1 MSLESQHRVTDRN
14 PSDRRTASDE
24 AVQSRDD
31 PQRAIGAVWT
41 FPQALRV
48 WIRRKA
54 PLEIRQSHFVFLHDI
69 FAAITAFFLA
79 HAIIGWGD
87 TDGQL
92 KLPGATDAL
101 AVVLMSALVFA
112 LMRLYCRLWQYT
124 SIEDISAILKA
135 TAIQTGLIGM
145 TGAALPH
152 IVAIP
157 LSALFVNALMLS
169 AFLIGPRFL
178 ARLRQGRKRG
188 NRGPAVYD
196 QIPILIVGAGDSTE
210 LFLRALESHPN
221 SIYRAVGIV
230 DEMGAYLRGSIH
242 GVEILGR
249 IDEIGAAVEGLDRKG
264 ERPHKLVVTEDG
276 LSPAAMREL
285 LDAAAANGMSL
296 SRSPRATELTNG
308 VDDKADV
315 KPVAIED
322 LLGRPQTLLD
332 RASMAKMIKGA
343 RVLVTG
349 AGGTIGSELVR
360 QISDLEPSHLSLMDN
375 SELHLYEIDMEL
387 SQRHPGL
394 NRSKEMGD
402 VRDRQRVRDVMVR
415 RRPTVVFHAA
425 AMKHVPMVEDN
436 PAEGVLTNVRGT
448 QNVADASVEFGVEVM
463 VLISTDK
470 AVNPTSVMGVTKR
483 IAESYCQSLDL
494 RSADMERTTRFVTVR
509 FGNVLGSTGSVVP
522 LFQRQLAAGGPLTVT
537 DPNVTRYFMTV
548 SEAVSLVLRA
558 SAAGRQRLDHAGRI
572 FVLEMGE
579 PVRIR
584 DLANQMIRLA
594 GLVPER
600 DIKVVF
606 TGLRPGEK
614 LFEEPLHASEEMVPT
629 AVNGLL
635 LASPRI
641 PDRNELLEQI
651 DDLISA
657 AEARAIERIHNL
669 LPKLVPE
676 YRRSLGTAPQLI
688 ATAESVSAESAL
700 KRESTDSSTPIAY
713 SSPIRDAG

>member
-1 MSLESQHRVTDRN
+1 MSQNPVNDLK
-14 PSDRRTASDE
+14 PSDRRTSADE
-24 AVQSRDD
+24 SVSSIVNPHRAVGG
-31 PQRAIGAVWT
+31 IW
-41 FPQALRV
+41 ALPRTLQGWV
-48 WIRRKA
+48 RRKA
-54 PLEIRQSHFVFLHDI
+54 PLEIRQSHFVFLHDL
-69 FAAITAFFLA
+69 FAAATAFFLA
-79 HAIIGWGD
+79 HAVIGWSD
-87 TDGQL
+87 ADGQL
-92 KLPGATDAL
+92 KLPSAVDAVT
-101 AVVLMSALVFA
+101 VVLVSAMVFA
-112 LMRLYCRLWQYT
+112 FMRLYRRLWQYT
-124 SIEDISAILKA
+124 SLADISATLKA
-135 TAIQTGLIGM
+135 TVSQTGLLGM
-145 TGAALPH
+145 TGL
-152 IVAIP
+152 AIP
-157 LSALFVNALMLS
+157 SVGAIPPSALVINALMLS

-188 NRGPAVYD
+188 STETSVYD
-196 QIPILIVGAGDSTE
+196 RIPILVVGAGDSTE
-210 LFLRALESHPN
+210 LFLRALESNPN
-221 SIYRAVGIV
+221 SIYKAVGIV

-249 IDEIGAAVEGLDRKG
+249 IDEIGSAVEGLERKG
-264 ERPHKLVVTEDG
+264 EKPHKLVVTEDG
-276 LSPAAMREL
+276 LSPVAMREL
-285 LDAAAANGMSL
+285 LDVAAVNGMNL

-308 VDDKADV
+308 VGDKAAV

-332 RASMAKMIKGA
+332 RASMAEMIKGA

-360 QISDLEPSHLSLMDN
+360 QISDLEPSHLALMDN

-402 VRDRQRVRDVMVR
+402 VRDRQRVRDIMVR

-436 PAEGVLTNVRGT
+436 PAEGVLTNVLGT

-548 SEAVSLVLRA
+548 SESVGLVLRA
-558 SAAGRQRLDHAGRI
+558 SAAGRQGLDHAGRI

-641 PDRNELLEQI
+641 PDREELLEQI

-657 AEARAIERIHNL
+657 AEARAIERVHSL

-688 ATAESVSAESAL
+688 AAEKRDVPELAPETDAAEPGPS
-700 KRESTDSSTPIAY
+700 IAY
-713 SSPIRDAG
+713 LSPIRDAG

>member
-1 MSLESQHRVTDRN
+1 MSLESNRPFTERQS
-14 PSDRRTASDE
+14 SDRRAASDE
-24 AVQSRDD
+24 SVQAGVERHRGK
-31 PQRAIGAVWT
+31 RALWAL
-41 FPQALRV
+41 PLALRS

-54 PLEIRQSHFVFLHDI
+54 PLEIRQSHFVFLHDL

-79 HAIIGWGD
+79 HAVTGWSDAGS
-87 TDGQL
+87 QL
-92 KLPGATDAL
+92 KLPGAADAL
-101 AVVLMSALVFA
+101 AVLLISAMVFA
-112 LMRLYCRLWQYT
+112 FMRLYRRLWQYT
-124 SIEDISAILKA
+124 SIADISAILKA
-135 TAIQTGLIGM
+135 TVIQTGLLGM

-152 IVAIP
+152 IGAMP
-157 LSALFVNALMLS
+157 LSALLINALMLS

-188 NRGPAVYD
+188 GKGTGTAVYD
-196 QIPILIVGAGDSTE
+196 RIPILVVGAGDSTE
-210 LFLRALESHPN
+210 LFLRALESNPN
-221 SIYRAVGIV
+221 AIYKAVGIV

-249 IDEIGAAVEGLDRKG
+249 IDEIGAAVEMLDAKG

-276 LSPAAMREL
+276 LSPVSMREL
-285 LDAAAANGMSL
+285 LDIAAANGMSL
-296 SRSPRATELTNG
+296 SRSPRATELTSG
-308 VDDKADV
+308 VGDKADV

-332 RASMAKMIKGA
+332 RDSMAKMIKGA

-360 QISDLEPSHLSLMDN
+360 QISDLEPSHLALMDN

-387 SQRHPGL
+387 SQRHPDL

-494 RSADMERTTRFVTVR
+494 RSADIARTTRFVTVR

-537 DPNVTRYFMTV
+537 DPDVTRYFMTV
-548 SEAVSLVLRA
+548 SEAVGLVLRA
-558 SAAGRQRLDHAGRI
+558 SAAGRQGLDHTGRI

-584 DLANQMIRLA
+584 DLANQMIRLTPRRLSSSRANRA
-594 GLVPER
+594 G
-600 DIKVVF
+600 
-606 TGLRPGEK
+606 
-614 LFEEPLHASEEMVPT
+614 
-629 AVNGLL
+629 
-635 LASPRI
+635 
-641 PDRNELLEQI
+641 
-651 DDLISA
+651 
-657 AEARAIERIHNL
+657 
-669 LPKLVPE
+669 
-676 YRRSLGTAPQLI
+676 
-688 ATAESVSAESAL
+688 
-700 KRESTDSSTPIAY
+700 
-713 SSPIRDAG
+713 